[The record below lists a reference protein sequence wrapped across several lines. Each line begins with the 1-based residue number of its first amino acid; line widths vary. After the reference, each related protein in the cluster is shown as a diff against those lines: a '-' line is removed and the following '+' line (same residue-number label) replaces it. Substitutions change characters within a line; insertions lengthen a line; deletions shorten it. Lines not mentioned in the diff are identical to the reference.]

1 MNLSVLNNLFDFLVD
16 HIEEMLDIFFGLSFQ
31 LLAKHLSLLQ
41 NFDDFFLL
49 KFPWLVGIKE
59 DEKSFC
65 HRLTQLDLVL
75 LAVLV
80 GFVELVN
87 KVNKHVVVQI
97 SVLTHFSL
105 QNVDPVLEVLKR
117 EVVFKADTVV
127 RHRFPNFFA
136 LLQIS
141 AYLLAMYE
149 TYDRTEEV
157 FHTYSS
163 IFVRLH
169 VEELV

>member
-1 MNLSVLNNLFDFLVD
+1 M
-16 HIEEMLDIFFGLSFQ
+16 
-31 LLAKHLSLLQ
+31 
-41 NFDDFFLL
+41 
-49 KFPWLVGIKE
+49 
-59 DEKSFC
+59 
-65 HRLTQLDLVL
+65 L

-117 EVVFKADTVV
+117 EVVLKADTVV